1 MMDPHQHHRPY
12 VLNHYDS
19 PTSSGCCSRLRK
31 VATGV
36 SLLVGL
42 ACAGGM
48 QWLMFQMQE
57 TMESMRQ
64 DTDAMRVATQQ
75 MCILMGKMTE
85 QPVQC

>member
-1 MMDPHQHHRPY
+1 MMDPHQRPFI
-12 VLNHYDS
+12 LNHYTET
-19 PTSSGCCSRLRK
+19 TSSCCSRVK
-31 VATGV
+31 AFV
-36 SLLVGL
+36 SGFSVLCGL
-42 ACAGGM
+42 AFAGGM

-57 TMESMRQ
+57 TMLRMRQ

>member
-1 MMDPHQHHRPY
+1 
-12 VLNHYDS
+12 
-19 PTSSGCCSRLRK
+19 
-31 VATGV
+31 
-36 SLLVGL
+36 
-42 ACAGGM
+42 
-48 QWLMFQMQE
+48 MFQMQE